1 MPPTL
6 PRKKF
11 VKKLTRKQARTSSVP
26 ECWSCGCT
34 SGVQEPGKC
43 RLFICDCHR
52 AKGAWKRP
60 SL

>member
-34 SGVQEPGKC
+34 SGIQVPGTC
-43 RLFICDCHR
+43 RLFICNCHR
-52 AKGAWKRP
+52 QRA
-60 SL
+60 